1 MKWLM
6 VVIYSG
12 TLSNGDKEL
21 YVFTDPAF
29 NNMQACMQAI
39 VDPERIPQFSM
50 KLLQAYNFQFKSIEK
65 VVCLPEE
72 KIKEIDQGKG
82 TSI

>member
-1 MKWLM
+1 
-6 VVIYSG
+6 
-12 TLSNGDKEL
+12 
-21 YVFTDPAF
+21 
-29 NNMQACMQAI
+29 MQACMQAI

-72 KIKEIDQGKG
+72 KIKEIDQGKLRKKQAKENLPVSTKG
-82 TSI
+82 AW

>member
-1 MKWLM
+1 
-6 VVIYSG
+6 
-12 TLSNGDKEL
+12 
-21 YVFTDPAF
+21 
-29 NNMQACMQAI
+29 MQACMQAI